1 MTISQDRKP
10 DAARIKWIIIG
21 GLTGLAVTA
30 MVFFGPVGEWIGRS
44 TAFLMD
50 KEGARNYI
58 LAQPHAALYFIGL
71 QALQVIF
78 SPIPGELSGLL
89 GGFIFG
95 WVPGFF
101 YSTLGLTLGSL
112 AAVSIGRALER
123 VFLEKI
129 IPARILDEFGARV
142 DRYGLVTVFI
152 LFLIPGAPKD
162 YLSYLFGL
170 SRIPILHFVV
180 VSALARIPGTLVLS
194 LQGAKVF
201 QGDWVFIIALTLAAL
216 IVLVPLLFFKDRI
229 LSWFG
234 ITDRP
239 YGAP

>member
-1 MTISQDRKP
+1 M
-10 DAARIKWIIIG
+10 AAS
-21 GLTGLAVTA
+21 A
-30 MVFFGPVGEWIGRS
+30 MFFFGPVGEWIGQS
-44 TAFLMD
+44 VSFLMD

-58 LAQPHAALYFIGL
+58 LAFQPYAALYFIGL
-71 QALQVIF
+71 QVFQVIF
-78 SPIPGELSGLL
+78 SPIPGELSGFL

-95 WVPGFF
+95 WAPGFF

-112 AAVSIGRALER
+112 AAVSIGRVFER

-129 IPARILDEFGARV
+129 IPARILDEFGARM
-142 DRYGLVTVFI
+142 DRYGLATVFI

-170 SRIPILHFVV
+170 SRIPILHFLV
-180 VSALARIPGTLVLS
+180 VSALARMPGTLVLS

-201 QGDWVFIIALTLAAL
+201 QGDWVSITVLTLGAF

-229 LSWFG
+229 LSRVG

-239 YGAP
+239 YGSS